1 MTTPPRE
8 RPAIA
13 SLLSTT
19 DIRFGRAD
27 LHVETNRGEGAGD
40 LPAVLERIERR
51 AELDVV
57 SIADRDRIE
66 SSLEARELAARD
78 RLGFEV
84 VPGLLVTTA
93 DGPLLALWVEQAPNA
108 ARPLAETVSAIHEL
122 GGLAIVPYPF
132 ARWRRSIGR
141 RALEQ
146 LLRSGDDSVH
156 PDAIQLT
163 TGSVRAGSGADR
175 AFELNAIRYHLP
187 EIGASN
193 AVFAERVASAYTL
206 FPGTLRPGRRA
217 AELRGAIE
225 AGTARASQGWR
236 TPFRQLG
243 WRKLMEQ
250 RTRELGFASR
260 RVFSPLRDRL
270 AAGGRR

>member
-1 MTTPPRE
+1 MTTPRRS
-8 RPAIA
+8 RPSVA

-40 LPAVLERIERR
+40 LPAILERIERR
-51 AELDVV
+51 ADLDVV
-57 SIADRDRIE
+57 AIADRDRIE
-66 SSLEARELAARD
+66 SSLEAQELVARD
-78 RLGFEV
+78 GLGFEV
-84 VPGLLVTTA
+84 VPGLLLTTA
-93 DGPLLALWVEQAPNA
+93 DGALLALWIDQAPA
-108 ARPLAETVSAIHEL
+108 SARPLDETVNAIHDL

-141 RALEQ
+141 RTLEG
-146 LLRSGDDSVH
+146 LLRSDDRSVH

-163 TGSVRAGSGADR
+163 TGSVRAGSGAER
-175 AFELNAIRYHLP
+175 AFELNASSYHLA

-206 FPGTLRPGRRA
+206 FPGTLRLGRRA
-217 AELRGAIE
+217 AELRDAIE
-225 AGTARASQGWR
+225 AGTARASKGR
-236 TPFRQLG
+236 SPSFRQLG
-243 WRKLMEQ
+243 WRQLVEQ

-260 RVFSPLRDRL
+260 RAFSPLRDRL